1 MRKVIPAVE
10 QIICDRCQH
19 VINANI
25 QCLAKVKVQ
34 ISERSAVNNDMGGH
48 SFDLDLCSRCT
59 TDFQSFL
66 KDKK

>member
-10 QIICDRCQH
+10 QIICDRCRH
-19 VINANI
+19 VINAS
-25 QCLAKVKVQ
+25 QGLAKVKAQ

-59 TDFQSFL
+59 TDFLSFL